1 MLSKLIKEQRYDAGA
16 TIVKAGAGGHGLYI
30 IKEGTVEVIRDGQRV
45 ASMGPGQ
52 FFGEISVLD
61 GGPRTADVR
70 AQSDTVC
77 LTLVSWEVK
86 PLLMD
91 NPSLTYKMLQEMVK
105 TLDPREATIL
115 RARFGL
121 DGGPEKTLEEVGEK
135 FGVTRER
142 VRQIQNI
149 ALKKLRKMIE
159 KLEAAKTR

>member
-1 MLSKLIKEQRYDAGA
+1 MAVKTDPTESLRRVPLFAGLDRKELEMLSKLVKEQRYPAAA

-30 IKEGTVEVIRDGQRV
+30 IKEGTIEVIRDGQKV

-70 AQSDTVC
+70 AETDTVC

-91 NPSLTYKMLQEMVK
+91 NPSITYKMLQEMVK
-105 TLDPREATIL
+105 RLRSQAPREH
-115 RARFGL
+115 
-121 DGGPEKTLEEVGEK
+121 D
-135 FGVTRER
+135 
-142 VRQIQNI
+142 
-149 ALKKLRKMIE
+149 
-159 KLEAAKTR
+159 